1 MLVSL
6 SVVQLALF
14 VLFAAHVI
22 GTASLD
28 PNPNPDPN
36 PDPTPNPDPDPNPNP
51 DQVPWAGSSVLSST
65 WRIMYWCRS
74 MRR

>member
-1 MLVSL
+1 MARVERWNEVREVQMLVSL

-22 GTASLD
+22 GTATASTPN

-36 PDPTPNPDPDPNPNP
+36 PNPNPDPDPDPNPNP
-51 DQVPWAGSSVLSST
+51 NPNA
-65 WRIMYWCRS
+65 
-74 MRR
+74 